1 MKKVVCAIGNKGE
14 YKGKIIDE
22 VEITKF
28 IENKIEFKGKFTGV
42 EGESVI
48 IIEVVDSFDIVE
60 VSAIEVVDNF
70 NIVVYSVLEVVDNSN
85 IVEYFVIK
93 VVDNCDIVVGGISK
107 EIEIIVI
114 YIKVE
119 IKFKSGIEVII
130 VDSFSV
136 SNKVVKEIGKVDS
149 NNIVFSKGKVVTIIS
164 FSILKPNTSSI
175 LVLKFSEI
183 VNKFNS

>member
-28 IENKIEFKGKFTGV
+28 IENKIEFKGKFTCV

-48 IIEVVDSFDIVE
+48 IMEIVDSFDIVE
-60 VSAIEVVDNF
+60 VYAREVVDNF

-119 IKFKSGIEVII
+119 INLPINS
-130 VDSFSV
+130 SV
-136 SNKVVKEIGKVDS
+136 FLGK
-149 NNIVFSKGKVVTIIS
+149 
-164 FSILKPNTSSI
+164 
-175 LVLKFSEI
+175 
-183 VNKFNS
+183 